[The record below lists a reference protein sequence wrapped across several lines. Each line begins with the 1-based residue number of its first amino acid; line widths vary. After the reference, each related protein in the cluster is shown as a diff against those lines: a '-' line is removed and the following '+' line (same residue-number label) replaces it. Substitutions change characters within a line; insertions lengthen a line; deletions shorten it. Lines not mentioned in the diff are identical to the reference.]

1 MGSAPGLAR
10 FCWDYISRLPA
21 PCVCA
26 KVSRKFESG
35 IELGAISASYIPMP
49 YTILVVEDN
58 QGLRESMALYLRKLN
73 HNVYEAQTVEKG
85 MEQARQIEFDVAI
98 ADYRLAD
105 GLGLDLLT
113 NIHSVSPKTKK
124 ILVTGVS
131 SSELLMK
138 SAAAGIICLFKP
150 FSLDSLISELNKK
163 SA

>member
-1 MGSAPGLAR
+1 LLGFRPVRATAR
-10 FCWDYISRLPA
+10 RVSG
-21 PCVCA
+21 
-26 KVSRKFESG
+26 KVSQNSNGG
-35 IELGAISASYIPMP
+35 IELATISASYIRMP

-85 MEQARQIEFDVAI
+85 MDYVGQIEFDVAI

-113 NIHSVSPKTKK
+113 YIHSVSPRTKK

-131 SSELLMK
+131 SSELVIK
-138 SAAAGIICLFKP
+138 SAAVGIICLFKP
-150 FSLDSLISELNKK
+150 FSLDSLVSELNKK

>member
-1 MGSAPGLAR
+1 
-10 FCWDYISRLPA
+10 
-21 PCVCA
+21 
-26 KVSRKFESG
+26 
-35 IELGAISASYIPMP
+35 MP

-58 QGLRESMALYLRKLN
+58 QGLCESMALYLRKLN
-73 HNVYEAQTVEKG
+73 HNVHEAQTVEKG
-85 MEQARQIEFDVAI
+85 MEYVRQIEFDVAI

-113 NIHSVSPKTKK
+113 YIHSVSPQTKK

-138 SAAAGIICLFKP
+138 SAMVGIICLFKP
-150 FSLDSLISELNKK
+150 FSLDSLVSELNKK